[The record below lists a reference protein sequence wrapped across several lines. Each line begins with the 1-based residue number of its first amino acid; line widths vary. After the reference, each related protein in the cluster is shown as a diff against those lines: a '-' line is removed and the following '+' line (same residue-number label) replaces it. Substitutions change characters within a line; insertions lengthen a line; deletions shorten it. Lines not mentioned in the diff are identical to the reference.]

1 MRQLL
6 VVGNWK
12 LKGSLSEN
20 KTRIQAIVNT
30 LENLVQAEVGLCLPY
45 VYLFQ
50 VQQLLA
56 NTSLL

>member
-1 MRQLL
+1 MRQPL

-45 VYLFQ
+45 VYLF
-50 VQQLLA
+50 
-56 NTSLL
+56 